1 MAPVIRALRG
11 NDRFRYVVV
20 ATAQHRGLL
29 DQMLERFR
37 IEVDHDLDLMTE
49 GQSPSELI
57 ARMLPALDAVL
68 AQERCDAV
76 LAQGDTTTVF
86 VSALAAFHR
95 KLPFGHV
102 EAGLRT
108 YDLEHPFPEEGYRQ
122 MVLAHLRFVVHI
134 ARSYSGYGLAQ
145 ADLIQE
151 GNVGLMKAV
160 KRFNPEMGVR
170 LVSFAVH
177 WIKAEIHEFIL
188 RNWRIVKVA
197 TTKAQRKLFFNL
209 RSQKKRLAW
218 LNNEEVHR
226 VAESLGVEPR
236 EVREMESRLTGQ
248 DMAFD
253 PAAEADDDSAFQSPA
268 NYLEDHRYDPA
279 LQLEDADWSDNSTS
293 NLHEALEVLDERSRD
308 ILYQRWLAE
317 EKATLHD
324 LAQKYNVSAE
334 RIRQLEKSAMNK
346 LKLSIAA

>member
-1 MAPVIRALRG
+1 MTTSLQPAYALVPG
-11 NDRFRYVVV
+11 ANLEAYVHTVNSIP
-20 ATAQHRGLL
+20 LL
-29 DQMLERFR
+29 TPE
-37 IEVDHDLDLMTE
+37 
-49 GQSPSELI
+49 
-57 ARMLPALDAVL
+57 
-68 AQERCDAV
+68 QERE
-76 LAQGDTTTVF
+76 LAESLYYEQDLG
-86 VSALAAFHR
+86 AA
-95 KLPFGHV
+95 
-102 EAGLRT
+102 
-108 YDLEHPFPEEGYRQ
+108 RQ

-236 EVREMESRLTGQ
+236 EVREMESRLTGH

-279 LQLEDADWSDNSTS
+279 RQLEDADWSDNSNH
-293 NLHEALEVLDERSRD
+293 NLHEALEVLDDVQKLYKQLQTQAGGLVQLDTKMTLAMSPVSEVALTKTTQYRSEERRVGKEA
-308 ILYQRWLAE
+308 RCE
-317 EKATLHD
+317 
-324 LAQKYNVSAE
+324 V
-334 RIRQLEKSAMNK
+334 
-346 LKLSIAA
+346 